1 MSDEEQ
7 EEGGSPSLR
16 SNASGPPPSAQGQQ
30 TSAQQL
36 QATHPLWARSRGQ
49 PLPGPPGRGGPGTMR
64 QPPRGGSGGSQ
75 TGDAPRFEPLSALQ
89 LELESFRRNADG
101 DSALFSEEASD
112 HSLARPPRR
121 KRRAEEEEGEE
132 GEEDDG
138 GFSALVDSEAGSEA
152 VDDAPRAKRKKRRRG
167 EHAGTGND
175 DATMFAQAAFG
186 GGHGGGGASSDGES
200 VSQLSGTSST
210 RKKAAFKAAFPVKGV
225 DCVGCAL
232 VKKIAPVEKFIK
244 DHMNKMAE
252 EALWKMAALTY
263 VREVQEPRRREGVL
277 SPDVSGLPPPKPIT
291 VDSHSSPRD
300 YVSTSEMAVGV
311 EGRAQPLPAP
321 LLGQHHRAHLY
332 GQVAPDRAVQHRVA
346 AHPRYRRRAR
356 GGQGGVRTHA
366 KGARA
371 RSPLFSRCVQ
381 NLPHPSLPAQL
392 IKEESAQRQLL
403 GGGGGGSGGTKKQP
417 GGTTVGDAK

>member
-277 SPDVSGLPPPKPIT
+277 SPDWAWKDVRSHFLLHCSDNTIARTFT
-291 VDSHSSPRD
+291 VKSLQTARYNIESR
-300 YVSTSEMAVGV
+300 
-311 EGRAQPLPAP
+311 LI
-321 LLGQHHRAHLY
+321 
-332 GQVAPDRAVQHRVA
+332 RVTDGEREVDKA
-346 AHPRYRRRAR
+346 
-356 GGQGGVRTHA
+356 GCELML
-366 KGARA
+366 K
-371 RSPLFSRCVQ
+371 
-381 NLPHPSLPAQL
+381 L